1 MHHTSCP
8 YIGASTIE
16 KCTDRT
22 LCVSRHEATSMT
34 VGIIAKLS
42 KGFED
47 VGGKGMYRP
56 TTLQTHPTKGAR

>member
-1 MHHTSCP
+1 
-8 YIGASTIE
+8 
-16 KCTDRT
+16 
-22 LCVSRHEATSMT
+22 MT

-47 VGGKGMYRP
+47 VGGKGIYRP